1 LPASTLQKKDF
12 EDEFYREVEIITAG
26 TICRLRGYL
35 VEQDYR
41 TLNASREWYPAMR
54 PAMRNADRDRA
65 QGAGSVGRR
74 AHAVITW

>member
-1 LPASTLQKKDF
+1 LQKKDF
-12 EDEFYREVEIITAG
+12 EDEFYREVEIFTAG

-54 PAMRNADRDRA
+54 QAIRNADRAERA
-65 QGAGSVGRR
+65 QGTGSVGRR
-74 AHAVITW
+74 AHGVITE